1 MRKREREIGG
11 EGKERERGGVKGER
25 NKYQYIGRFIVLMDL
40 SIYTRT
46 YIYIKKGRE
55 EKHCKQFSNKT
66 VK

>member
-25 NKYQYIGRFIVLMDL
+25 NKYQCIGRFIVLMDL

-46 YIYIKKGRE
+46 YVYNI
-55 EKHCKQFSNKT
+55 
-66 VK
+66 

>member
-46 YIYIKKGRE
+46 YIIYIHKERE
-55 EKHCKQFSNKT
+55 RGKT
-66 VK
+66 L